1 MMGIAHRFSYT
12 GPRILAVRRPE
23 DQGRALVLNGLLEDS
38 NGELHDREFSRSL
51 RGIYNVRIEALQPHG
66 MPIAVGWLLLDVR

>member
-1 MMGIAHRFSYT
+1 M
-12 GPRILAVRRPE
+12 
-23 DQGRALVLNGLLEDS
+23 LNGLLEDS